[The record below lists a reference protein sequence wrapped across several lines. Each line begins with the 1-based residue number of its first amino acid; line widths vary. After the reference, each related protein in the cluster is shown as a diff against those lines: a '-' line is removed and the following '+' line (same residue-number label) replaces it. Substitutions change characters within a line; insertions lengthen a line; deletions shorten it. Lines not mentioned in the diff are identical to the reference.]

1 MDSKEKLKKELKD
14 LDYGVCNPYKS
25 QRSNERADEIKK
37 ELRVIDSDDVEHI
50 MGYED

>member
-1 MDSKEKLKKELKD
+1 MNSKEKLIKELKD

-37 ELRVIDSDDVEHI
+37 ELRSIDSGGDDHI